1 MKNVIFDIFNQ
12 IFFVSVLPKVDFM
25 LRNDDFLN
33 FYDCIV
39 TVLCNYELNN
49 VKFTIFNT
57 IVYFVNVK
65 ISNKIL
71 NFGLIYL
78 ALNELYA

>member
-12 IFFVSVLPKVDFM
+12 IFFVSELPKVDFM

-57 IVYFVNVK
+57 IVNFVNVK

>member
-12 IFFVSVLPKVDFM
+12 IFFVSELPKVDFM
-25 LRNDDFLN
+25 LRNDDFLI

-57 IVYFVNVK
+57 IVNFVNVK

>member
-12 IFFVSVLPKVDFM
+12 IFFVSELPIVDFM

-57 IVYFVNVK
+57 IVNFVNVK